1 MDQTTETKREL
12 KVVVSDTGPLLH
24 LAEADALSL
33 LKYLGEIVQAQANTF
48 GFQDGFIAITI
59 VSLVAIIPTSLLLLH
74 RR

>member
-1 MDQTTETKREL
+1 
-12 KVVVSDTGPLLH
+12 
-24 LAEADALSL
+24 
-33 LKYLGEIVQAQANTF
+33 VQAQANTF